1 MPAARVYTSKYLVFK
16 TVLVLIEGTDPTE
29 YVESYEQVQLS
40 ITLDMNNFNSIYQYK
55 DEYNE
60 IDANLAYVLLDNGT
74 TLLLKQNYEEL
85 NNAYTSYLNGG

>member
-1 MPAARVYTSKYLVFK
+1 MPAARAYTSKYLVYK
-16 TVLVLIEGTDPTE
+16 NVLVPIEGTDPTE
-29 YVESYEQVQLS
+29 YVESYEQVGLS

-74 TLLLKQNYEEL
+74 TLLLKENYEEL

>member
-1 MPAARVYTSKYLVFK
+1 MPAARAYSSKYLVFK
-16 TVLVLIEGTDPTE
+16 TVLVPIEGTDPTE

-60 IDANLAYVLLDNGT
+60 IDDNLAYVLLDNGT
-74 TLLLKQNYEEL
+74 TLLLKQSYEEL